1 MSKRTTR
8 ALMVVLSAAAF
19 QFALFSQT
27 VLSAYLEDLTRYF
40 GATATFIANAVS
52 GVDKVDPAKIPKVD
66 CSKVRDE
73 LNRISLE
80 ISELRARQERLLF
93 DLSDYVDEVRAG
105 KLTGKSREDKWQSIL
120 SRVRSVSIIVGKTP
134 DVVENSRWLQVTLGA
149 EDLLKLRGVLIGRR
163 DLLGEIQSLPAPSTK
178 DEIDELDRMNTF
190 YRQLIRSLG
199 ELNAALTRA
208 TERLRLE

>member
-1 MSKRTTR
+1 
-8 ALMVVLSAAAF
+8 
-19 QFALFSQT
+19 
-27 VLSAYLEDLTRYF
+27 
-40 GATATFIANAVS
+40 
-52 GVDKVDPAKIPKVD
+52 
-66 CSKVRDE
+66 
-73 LNRISLE
+73 
-80 ISELRARQERLLF
+80 
-93 DLSDYVDEVRAG
+93 
-105 KLTGKSREDKWQSIL
+105 
-120 SRVRSVSIIVGKTP
+120 VGKTP